1 MRKHKVPTP
10 CHSNASQ
17 RCKRTNVLQDP
28 GPILKHPSGPGIPNE
43 QKKQVFPKMRTYQG
57 ASNMPNSQKCK
68 DTKLPQRCEPDNFSK
83 ISVPRLPKTCNIGF
97 RKMQAYQGFPKMQ
110 THLPRCPKGAN
121 LPSTSKHTIEMQSH
135 VPRIPEHANTST
147 CPKGVHILSFS
158 KMQQSLYVPKM
169 QTYQSSPKMQTHQS
183 FRGCNC
189 S

>member
-1 MRKHKVPTP
+1 MSQKNKF
-10 CHSNASQ
+10 SQ
-17 RCKRTNVLQDP
+17 RCGRAKV
-28 GPILKHPSGPGIPNE
+28 
-43 QKKQVFPKMRTYQG
+43 
-57 ASNMPNSQKCK
+57 
-68 DTKLPQRCEPDNFSK
+68 PQICQ
-83 ISVPRLPKTCNIGF
+83 LPKSANILNF
-97 RKMQAYQGFPKMQ
+97 REGANLPIFQKSAYQGFPKHV
-110 THLPRCPKGAN
+110 TLVLERCRHTKVSQRCKRIYVGVPKGAN

-169 QTYQSSPKMQTHQS
+169 QTYQSSPKMQTHQG